1 MDFTCKPWALESL
14 CGERSLGLIQ
24 HRIRSIVPRPVLRY
38 NQSPHHRVVDN
49 MSGESSIRDR
59 RSTRLS
65 ISIPVTISGADA
77 DGHAYSE
84 NVRTVIINKHGG
96 KIATT
101 RHLTM
106 GTEILIENHAM
117 GLAAKASVAWLG
129 EKPSAGDSHHVG
141 LQLLEAQNIC
151 KQPASVKN
159 TGLSRGVVVVVAEPR
174 RGPTLLRAPRLGPG
188 RLDHCGA
195 GRLQVF

>member
-1 MDFTCKPWALESL
+1 M
-14 CGERSLGLIQ
+14 
-24 HRIRSIVPRPVLRY
+24 
-38 NQSPHHRVVDN
+38 
-49 MSGESSIRDR
+49 
-59 RSTRLS
+59 
-65 ISIPVTISGADA
+65 DA

-129 EKPSAGDSHHVG
+129 EKPSAGDLHHVG
-141 LQLLEAQNIC
+141 LQLLEAQNIWGIAF
-151 KQPASVKN
+151 PPDDW
-159 TGLSRGVVVVVAEPR
+159 VAEVGGEELAKPR
-174 RGPTLLRAPRLGPG
+174 PVPTPG
-188 RLDHCGA
+188 TRTQQVA
-195 GRLQVF
+195 GRPHLHWPATRSPIGSCTSCRQSPTPVPWIFRTG